1 MNDDGDIDDPVQR
14 KLAAIMSAD
23 VVGYS
28 RLMGLDEAE
37 TLRRLSDLRKVVDT
51 LIEQRG
57 GRIAGTGGDSVL
69 AEFPSVVEAAACAVE
84 IQQANGALN
93 ATHSEDT
100 RMLLRVGLNVG
111 DVIVQDD
118 TIFGDGVNVAARL
131 EAMAPAGGICIS
143 QLARDHLQDKA
154 TYTFEDLGALS
165 LKNIAR
171 PVQAFALI
179 HDADSTQNE
188 PAGSER
194 NLDDA
199 SPTEIAFWESIQEST
214 GREEYASYLEQY
226 PTGSFSAV
234 AKARLADLEIAPEL
248 SAEEALK
255 VELLFW
261 ESVKDSSDPAP
272 FQAYLDKYPEGQFAD
287 LALGAV
293 KRKKT
298 ST

>member
-1 MNDDGDIDDPVQR
+1 MNDDGAIDDPVQR

-28 RLMGLDEAE
+28 RLMGLDDAE

-143 QLARDHLQDKA
+143 QLARDHLRDKA
-154 TYTFEDLGALS
+154 SYTFEDLGILT
-165 LKNIAR
+165 LKNIVR
-171 PVQAFALI
+171 PVQAFTLM
-179 HDADSTQNE
+179 HDPASGQNDTNE
-188 PAGSER
+188 SKEH
-194 NLDDA
+194 LDEA
-199 SPTEIAFWESIQEST
+199 TPTEIAFWESIQEST
-214 GREEYASYLEQY
+214 GSKEYAAYLKQY
-226 PTGSFSAV
+226 PEGRFSAV
-234 AKARLADLEIAPEL
+234 AKARWTDLETAPEL
-248 SAEEALK
+248 PAEEALK

-261 ESVKDSSDPAP
+261 ESVKDSSDPEP
-272 FQAYLDKYPEGQFAD
+272 FQAYLDKYPQGQF
-287 LALGAV
+287 V
-293 KRKKT
+293 T
-298 ST
+298 SLWAQ